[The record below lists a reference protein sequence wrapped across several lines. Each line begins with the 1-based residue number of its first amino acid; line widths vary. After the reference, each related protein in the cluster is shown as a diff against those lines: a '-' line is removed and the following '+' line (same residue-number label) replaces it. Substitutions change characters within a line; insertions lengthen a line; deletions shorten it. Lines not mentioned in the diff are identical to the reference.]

1 MLWRYAGRPAATS
14 TALPFDD
21 TDKIS
26 GYALDAVRWAVENGI
41 LKGYG
46 GGRLGPQDRAT
57 RAQAAQMLKNLFER

>member
-1 MLWRYAGRPAATS
+1 MLFRS
-14 TALPFDD
+14 
-21 TDKIS
+21 S